1 MTGMTDPSE
10 FLTVPEVATRLRVN
24 AATVRRWCA
33 DGTLPA
39 VKVGKSY
46 RIEADQLRAV
56 IDTHRT
62 STPLV
67 VGIEPGRVIV

>member
-1 MTGMTDPSE
+1 MTGMTDTDM
-10 FLTVPEVATRLRVN
+10 LTVPEVAARLRVN

-39 VKVGKSY
+39 IKVGRSY
-46 RIEADQLRAV
+46 RIEADQLTAV

-67 VGIEPGRVIV
+67 LGVTPGRVIV